1 MLRSFMYGQVRYF
14 SGDKISD
21 QLHITDTNWKY
32 VMRATKFLR
41 ALAEIK
47 RVFKSKNDKETALKP
62 LNMAKKFIEKRL
74 DDGLV
79 NPEEL
84 KSRIQKN
91 KAQHSG
97 VLVLGGIEA
106 GSTTSRF
113 LPRSSGGAS
122 ASRWWPKPRGA
133 STPWAVRK

>member
-1 MLRSFMYGQVRYF
+1 MYGQVRYF

-21 QLHITDTNWKY
+21 QLHIPDTNWKY

-41 ALAEIK
+41 ALAELK
-47 RVFKSKNDKETALKP
+47 RVFKSKNDKETALKT

-74 DDGLV
+74 DGGLV

-106 GSTTSRF
+106 GSTNE
-113 LPRSSGGAS
+113 
-122 ASRWWPKPRGA
+122 
-133 STPWAVRK
+133 